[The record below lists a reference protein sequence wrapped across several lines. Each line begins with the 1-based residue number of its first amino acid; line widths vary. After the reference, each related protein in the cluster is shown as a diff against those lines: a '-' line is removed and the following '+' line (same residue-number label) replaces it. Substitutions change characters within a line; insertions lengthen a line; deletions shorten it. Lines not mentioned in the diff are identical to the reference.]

1 MTTVVLIP
9 GAGGSGWYWHLVVPE
24 LERRGLD
31 AVPVDLPAADDEAGL
46 ASYSEAVVRA
56 ASGRGELVLVAQSM
70 GGLTA
75 PLVCRQLPVRLLVLV
90 NAMVPRPGETGGQ
103 WWEATGQAEAMRS
116 NAARLGL
123 EPADL
128 EDPRVVYGHD
138 MDENVFVEAGARMGE
153 QSARPFADP
162 WPLEA
167 WPDIPTV
174 VLATRGDRLFPVD
187 FQRRVAQERLGL
199 VPDDMEGGHSV
210 ALSRPVELAERIVA
224 YAAAVPGPAPRP
236 TRGRE
241 TAGHRP

>member
-9 GAGGSGWYWHLVVPE
+9 GAGGSGSYWHLVVPE
-24 LERRGLD
+24 LERRGVD

-153 QSARPFADP
+153 QSARPFADL
-162 WPLEA
+162 WPLEE
-167 WPDIPTV
+167 WPDVPTV

-224 YAAAVPGPAPRP
+224 YAAAVPGPVPRP
-236 TRGRE
+236 TPGRE
-241 TAGHRP
+241 TAGRRP